1 MESRARVE
9 STGLKPLAASR
20 RLSVKLVLAG
30 VWLAFT
36 LALASWWMV
45 FGLNQLEEMRELT
58 AANAPDSKAD
68 AAFKRQHRMLLSEGI
83 VLLVL
88 LLGGGVAILYG
99 IQVERKRARKVE
111 EFFASF
117 THDLKTSLAS
127 LRVQTESLRD
137 DLTEQGSSSARRL
150 LDRIMGD
157 AGRLETQLENALF
170 LADTETSGLLI
181 ESVDLKSLVDAIA
194 HHWPKMAINV
204 SGTSHRVLGDR
215 RALES
220 VVRNLAQNASRHGQ
234 ATQLFVE
241 IERKSDFVEVKFS
254 DNGLGFK
261 GDRNR
266 LGIIFDRQSGTSGSG
281 IGLFLVTKLVERMQ
295 GQVRLQKPAAVGS
308 DHGFEVTLQL
318 LSAETNPERLI
329 QK

>member
-1 MESRARVE
+1 MGDRARVE

-20 RLSVKLVLAG
+20 RLSVKLLLAS
-30 VWLAFT
+30 VWLAFS

-58 AANAPDSKAD
+58 AAMATDPSAD
-68 AAFKRQHRMLLSEGI
+68 ASFKRQHRMLLSEGV

-88 LLGGGVAILYG
+88 LLGGGIAILYG
-99 IQVERKRARKVE
+99 IQVERKRARQVE

-127 LRVQTESLRD
+127 LRVQTESLHD
-137 DLTEQGSSSARRL
+137 ELTEQGSQSSRRL

-170 LADTETSGLLI
+170 LADTETSGLLV
-181 ESVDLKSLVDAIA
+181 ESVDIKNLVDSIA
-194 HHWPKMAINV
+194 HHWPKMVIEV
-204 SGTSHRVLGDR
+204 SDSGLKNSPRVLGDR

-234 ATQLFVE
+234 ATKLAVA
-241 IERKSDFVEVKFS
+241 IEKKADYIEVRFQ
-254 DNGLGFK
+254 DNGLGFD
-261 GDRNR
+261 GDHKR
-266 LGIIFDRQSGTSGSG
+266 LGIIFNRQSGTSGSG
-281 IGLFLVTKLVERMQ
+281 IGLYLVSKLVERMQ
-295 GQVRLQKPAAVGS
+295 GEVRIDKSTKQ
-308 DHGFEVTLQL
+308 GFCVTLRL
-318 LSAETNPERLI
+318 LSADEHPERPN

>member
-1 MESRARVE
+1 MGDRARVE

-30 VWLAFT
+30 VWLMFS

-58 AANAPDSKAD
+58 ATSAPDP
-68 AAFKRQHRMLLSEGI
+68 AAEANFKRQHRMLLSEGV

-88 LLGGGVAILYG
+88 LLGGGIAILYG
-99 IQVERKRARKVE
+99 IQVERKRARQVE

-137 DLTEQGSSSARRL
+137 ELTEQGSASSRRL

-170 LADTETSGLLI
+170 LADTETSSLLV
-181 ESVDLKSLVDAIA
+181 ESVEIKNLVNSIA
-194 HHWPKMAINV
+194 HHWPRMSIEV
-204 SGTSHRVLGDR
+204 SESVSNSRVLGDR

-220 VVRNLAQNASRHGQ
+220 VVRNLAQNSSRHGQ
-234 ATQLFVE
+234 ATKLMVE
-241 IERKSDFVEVKFS
+241 IKKKSDFIEIRFR
-254 DNGLGFK
+254 DNGLGFG
-261 GDRNR
+261 GDHSR
-266 LGIIFDRQSGTSGSG
+266 LGIIFDRQTGNSGSG
-281 IGLFLVTKLVERMQ
+281 IGLYLVSKLVERMQ
-295 GQVRLQKPAAVGS
+295 GEVRIEKS
-308 DHGFEVTLQL
+308 IDSGFCVTLLL
-318 LSAETNPERLI
+318 LSADEPSERPS
-329 QK
+329 QR

>member
-1 MESRARVE
+1 MGSRARVE

-20 RLSVKLVLAG
+20 RLSMKLVLAG
-30 VWLAFT
+30 VWLTFS

-58 AANAPDSKAD
+58 AATAPDAKAD
-68 AAFKRQHRMLLSEGI
+68 ASFKRQHRMLLSEGV

-88 LLGGGVAILYG
+88 LLGGGIAILYG
-99 IQVERKRARKVE
+99 IQVERKRARQVE

-137 DLTEQGSSSARRL
+137 DLTEQGSASAQRL

-181 ESVDLKSLVDAIA
+181 ESVDLKSLIDAIA
-194 HHWPKMAINV
+194 HHWPKMSIEVN
-204 SGTSHRVLGDR
+204 GTSHRILGDR
-215 RALES
+215 RAVES
-220 VVRNLAQNASRHGQ
+220 VVRNLAQNSSRHGQ
-234 ATQLFVE
+234 ATKLSVD
-241 IERKSDFVEVKFS
+241 IEKKSDFVEVKFR

-261 GDRNR
+261 GDHSR

-281 IGLFLVTKLVERMQ
+281 IGLYLVTKLVERMQ
-295 GQVRLQKPAAVGS
+295 GEVRLEKSATNENRR
-308 DHGFEVTLQL
+308 GFEVSLRF
-318 LSAETNPERLI
+318 LSADANPERPI
-329 QK
+329 RK